1 MGMVGFPLKGVIPPL
16 VTPLAGRDEIDRPA
30 LDRIIEHV
38 LSGGVHGLFLLGT
51 TGEGPSLSHAAQ
63 RTLVTEATMLVR
75 QRVPVLVGITDSS
88 FSESVQLARFAAE
101 AGADA
106 VVLAPPYYFP
116 MHQTDLRHYCVAIAR
131 EVPLPVFLYNMPT
144 HCKVTFELDTVK
156 HLIDEPNI
164 VGFKDSSAQMLFFN
178 QLLTLAKGRPDFS
191 VLMGPEELL
200 AEGVLMGGH
209 GGVCGGANLCPRMY
223 VDMYEAA
230 VTGDLRQVHVL
241 QQRILRLS
249 SKIYS
254 VGLAPSG
261 YLAGLKAA
269 MSLLGLCEARL
280 SEPLSHLPEERLA
293 VIERHLKD
301 LGLATVSPSPSPG
314 IQSR

>member
-1 MGMVGFPLKGVIPPL
+1 MVGFPLKGVVPPL
-16 VTPLAGRDEIDRPA
+16 VTPLAGRDEIDLPA

-38 LSGGVHGLFLLGT
+38 LAGGVHGLFLLGT
-51 TGEGPSLSHAAQ
+51 TGEGPSLSPTAQ
-63 RTLVTEATMLVR
+63 RSLITEATKIIR

-88 FSESVQLARFAAE
+88 FSESVALARHSAD

-116 MHQTDLRHYCVAIAR
+116 MHQTDLRHYCTAMAR
-131 EVPLPVFLYNMPT
+131 EVPLPVFLYNMPS
-144 HCKVTFELDTVK
+144 HCKVTFELETVK
-156 HLIDEPNI
+156 HLLGEPNI
-164 VGFKDSSAQMLFFN
+164 IGFKDSSAQMLFFN
-178 QLLTLAKGRPDFS
+178 QVLTLAKSRPEFS

-209 GGVCGGANLCPRMY
+209 GGVCGGANLMPRLY

-241 QQRILRLS
+241 QQRILRFS

-254 VGLAPSG
+254 VGISPSG
-261 YLAGLKAA
+261 YLTGLKAA
-269 MSLLGLCEARL
+269 MSLIGLCEPRL
-280 SEPLSHLPEERLA
+280 SEPLSPLPEERMA

-301 LGLATVSPSPSPG
+301 LGLTTLAKS
-314 IQSR
+314 

>member
-1 MGMVGFPLKGVIPPL
+1 MVGFPLKGVIPPL
-16 VTPLAGRDEIDRPA
+16 VTPLSGRDEVDLPA
-30 LDRIIEHV
+30 LERVIEHV
-38 LSGGVHGLFLLGT
+38 LGGGVHGLFLLGT
-51 TGEGPSLSHAAQ
+51 TGEGPSLCHAAQ
-63 RTLVTEATMLVR
+63 RTLVTEATQLVR

-106 VVLAPPYYFP
+106 VVLAPPFYFP
-116 MHQTDLRHYCVAIAR
+116 MHQADLRHYCTAIAR
-131 EVPLPVFLYNMPT
+131 EVPLPVFLYNMPS
-144 HCKVTFELDTVK
+144 HCKVSFELDTVR
-156 HLIDEPNI
+156 HLLDEPNI
-164 VGFKDSSAQMLFFN
+164 IGFKDSSAQMLFFN
-178 QLLTLAKGRPDFS
+178 QLLTLAQGRPEFS
-191 VLMGPEELL
+191 VLMGPEELM

-209 GGVCGGANLCPRMY
+209 GGVCGGANLMPRLY

-249 SKIYS
+249 SKIYA

-261 YLAGLKAA
+261 YLTGLKAA

-280 SEPLSHLPEERLA
+280 SEPLSPLPEERLA
-293 VIERHLKD
+293 VIARHLSD
-301 LGLATVSPSPSPG
+301 LGLARVSTP
-314 IQSR
+314 